1 MVAEK
6 MRVDKNSQEGYIV
19 YNKSMDRKM
28 ISENKRRIIWSC
40 NCLEYIKKK
49 GYNIFKIK
57 MYFTERI
64 SISEVDF

>member
-6 MRVDKNSQEGYIV
+6 MRVGKNSQEGYIV

-28 ISENKRRIIWSC
+28 ISEKKKRIWHW

-49 GYNIFKIK
+49 GYNIFNIK
-57 MYFTERI
+57 VYFTERI